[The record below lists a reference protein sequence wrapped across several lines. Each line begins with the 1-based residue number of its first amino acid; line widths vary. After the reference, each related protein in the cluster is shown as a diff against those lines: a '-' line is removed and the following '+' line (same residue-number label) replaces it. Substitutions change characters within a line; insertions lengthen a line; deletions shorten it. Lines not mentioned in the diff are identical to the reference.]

1 MMPCPRG
8 IAPLVDLT
16 AAGRSTFAIALNR
29 PRHHRATHPTE
40 RAPQQCTT
48 ISHRAP
54 PPAGKPTRTACS
66 ASPIRAARRSPGSR
80 RGSGATASATP
91 CAARVAGSRIIHA
104 ADPRT
109 LQESPTRFGIPIL
122 FPFPGHVRG
131 SRYTWAGVEH
141 QLPPNSPDGR
151 GYVHGFAQFHPWRVA
166 RDGPDSLFAEFSTLT
181 DLPDRVAAGYPFAVR
196 LRLALRLAQG
206 ALTVRLAATN
216 EGDEAA
222 PVGLGLHPYFALD
235 ALGGDRTAVRAEI
248 PGRAE
253 HLLDGSIP
261 TGERRVVADG
271 PVALPPP
278 GQSLLRAR
286 TDLGNGV
293 TATLVGPPGTSR
305 IILTLTAGCRDL
317 VLFAP
322 PQQASISLEPHSVAP
337 GAASQPPGHRD
348 GLVGLAPQ
356 ATIQLVAT
364 IAVDSRLD

>member
-1 MMPCPRG
+1 MHHDQPPRTPPG
-8 IAPLVDLT
+8 WEADEDRLLRFADPSG
-16 AAGRSTFAIALNR
+16 AAIAWFAPGFGGNCIGYAVR
-29 PRHHRATHPTE
+29 RASGW
-40 RAPQQCTT
+40 QQ
-48 ISHRAP
+48 
-54 PPAGKPTRTACS
+54 
-66 ASPIRAARRSPGSR
+66 
-80 RGSGATASATP
+80 
-91 CAARVAGSRIIHA
+91 IIHA

-181 DLPDRVAAGYPFAVR
+181 DLPDRAAAGYPFAVR

-216 EGDEAA
+216 EGAEAA

-322 PQQASISLEPHSVAP
+322 PQQASIALEPHSVAP